1 MFFRLGLLIYAS
13 FPLLMSSAD
22 GKNAKEAIGHFKDEV
37 QQENVAQNA
46 LALVP
51 YEQNDHPLGRF
62 HQENWEFN
70 FSGRRI
76 SIHQKWNHLGVAGV
90 VWDAVS

>member
-1 MFFRLGLLIYAS
+1 
-13 FPLLMSSAD
+13 MSSAD
-22 GKNAKEAIGHFKDEV
+22 GENVEEAIGHVKDEV
-37 QQENVAQNA
+37 EQRNVAQNA

-51 YEQNDHPLGRF
+51 YHELNDHPLGRF
-62 HQENWEFN
+62 HQEKWEFN

-76 SIHQKWNHLGVAGV
+76 SIHQNWNNLGVAGV